1 MAAHTRTDAMA
12 EIDRAFLLLGRQA
25 TLPRTHE
32 LYARRAGIDLDRGAV
47 LVLARLDDEGA
58 IRPSDL
64 ARLIGVEPST
74 ITRQVQDLA
83 RRALVTKQPDPSD
96 GRSCVVQLTE
106 AGHETLLRYRAAR
119 RQVLEQALA
128 SWDPDDL
135 ASFAD
140 GLDRFVTGFLGLAD
154 QPER

>member
-1 MAAHTRTDAMA
+1 MPTRTDAMS
-12 EIDRAFLLLGRQA
+12 EIDRAFMVLGRRA
-25 TLPRTHE
+25 NLPRTHE
-32 LYARRAGIDLDRGAV
+32 LYARRAGIDLERSAV

-64 ARLIGVEPST
+64 ARLVGVEPST
-74 ITRQVQDLA
+74 ITRQVQDLE
-83 RRALVTKQPDPSD
+83 RRALVSKRPDPSD

-119 RQVLEQALA
+119 RQVLEQAMA
-128 SWDPDDL
+128 AWDPDDL
-135 ASFAD
+135 ATFAD
-140 GLDRFVTGFLGLAD
+140 GLDRFVEGFLGILE